1 MPDRPLLIL
10 PAAGEPQGRATKTGR
25 GGTPRLPSKTRQ
37 EDRLG
42 PRFAA
47 LQQALEMRRARLRT
61 EAAGLAPEEVIVLE
75 TVGFKSG
82 LQRRTPLWSV
92 RLGGYRVVSTARGER
107 SLWVK
112 NLLQQPKAS
121 YYLGGKLRESQA
133 IVIADGAPQY
143 SAAALSPFMRKVTE
157 VFARYARSGW
167 AFAILVPVKR

>member
-1 MPDRPLLIL
+1 MTTGFLKLEKQLFRSINSLVE
-10 PAAGEPQGRATKTGR
+10 PAVRR
-25 GGTPRLPSKTRQ
+25 GFGSPTLAP
-37 EDRLG
+37 
-42 PRFAA
+42 
-47 LQQALEMRRARLRT
+47 
-61 EAAGLAPEEVIVLE
+61 AGLIVLE

-121 YYLGGKLRESQA
+121 YYLGGRRRESQA

-143 SAAALSPFMRKVTE
+143 SAAALSPFMRKVTD